1 MSKKILFHTIKIK
14 VPEDMIS
21 VGKDGTLTI
30 KKTLTKSKV
39 LSKVKGEPSINI
51 VEDKNIITPMIENK
65 GDIIDVDEAKEKKK
79 ATKKTKKIM
88 NNILTTIPENDITPK
103 IARKQKVKQ
112 DILPVFDDL
121 QPKPHKWESILKY
134 EDEKGPQ
141 EYNFDIPKKRRGRK
155 PK

>member
-21 VGKDGTLTI
+21 VGRDGTLTI

-39 LSKVKGEPSINI
+39 LSKVKGEPSIDI
-51 VEDKNIITPMIENK
+51 IQDKNIITPVIEDK

-88 NNILTTIPENDITPK
+88 NNILENIPKNDITPK

-112 DILPVFDDL
+112 DILPVFDAL
-121 QPKPHKWESILKY
+121 EPEPKKWESILKF

-141 EYNFDIPKKRRGRK
+141 ESNLIVKKRIRK
-155 PK
+155 PKSF

>member
-1 MSKKILFHTIKIK
+1 
-14 VPEDMIS
+14 MIS

-88 NNILTTIPENDITPK
+88 NNILSTIPENDITPK

-112 DILPVFDDL
+112 DILPVFEDL

-134 EDEKGPQ
+134 KDEKGPQ